1 MYVMSFLFIVRPI
14 VQTTEVIFICADG
27 ENNNALLYIHCVR
40 DMAVIGIRFIWLEVG
55 VERIIATVYVGTYE
69 KSMMM
74 FSVIRNKNKTF
85 RQLSNL
91 TGERALKLTEKYQ
104 IIENIRSMDYLI
116 PHSNID
122 AVTDLITVV
131 ASFFGRYFYDRIGS
145 AAIYNFGLNIQM
157 VAFAIYWTKRNQRLR
172 KLLRRSHAKAVG
184 PLMTNASRSAASDH
198 RKDVHFVKNP
208 LGDRI
213 QKKQT
218 LEEHFVS
225 LKTMWK

>member
-145 AAIYNFGLNIQM
+145 AAIYNFVRIKYPNGRIRYLLDQKEPKTPKTAQTIPRQGRRPLNDQCFSVRGIRPQKRR
-157 VAFAIYWTKRNQRLR
+157 AFCEE
-172 KLLRRSHAKAVG
+172 
-184 PLMTNASRSAASDH
+184 SA
-198 RKDVHFVKNP
+198 
-208 LGDRI
+208 G
-213 QKKQT
+213 
-218 LEEHFVS
+218 
-225 LKTMWK
+225 